1 MHPAGTRLVDGKPL
15 EQEGQPAGP
24 VPPVQ
29 VPDNLPRAVFSNNTF
44 ADDDG
49 GGETKQVRW
58 DMAPTRS
65 PPTGTLTKAT
75 PAGTKHRRSQPIA
88 SRSPSGFNG
97 SPYLPMRWEKR
108 VEQLSSFLTTCS
120 TVGPREASADLGA
133 RLRTCTPAYIK
144 TLDARCFTH
153 LPSPSWSKLLKLTAT
168 SQRSPPATAAWKAG
182 TLTEPSLGWS
192 SVRALYL
199 RRISCKGRAG
209 EHSTQGQ
216 RGHRRNSGR
225 ITWEI

>member
-108 VEQLSSFLTTCS
+108 VEQFFDDMFDGGAARSKCRPW
-120 TVGPREASADLGA
+120 GAAAHMHPRL
-133 RLRTCTPAYIK
+133 
-144 TLDARCFTH
+144 H
-153 LPSPSWSKLLKLTAT
+153 
-168 SQRSPPATAAWKAG
+168 
-182 TLTEPSLGWS
+182 
-192 SVRALYL
+192 
-199 RRISCKGRAG
+199 
-209 EHSTQGQ
+209 
-216 RGHRRNSGR
+216 
-225 ITWEI
+225 